1 MTDTNTAPE
10 NGASPAAQLGERL
23 RSLRIRHNL
32 SLSDVSDRLQIRSHV
47 LSDMENGNFSHLKEG
62 ECLAYARYMGIDLA
76 EVRAILAQ
84 SKSHAADDE
93 NSRMRLIRTGVG
105 IGALAVIAV
114 GLALLIASGGSG
126 SKPEAEQ
133 ALVAEPGAGSTDS
146 QEGEELNLTEIKKN
160 STAANLP
167 EPPKAEDPLPVS
179 PSDESLSLS
188 GSDPEEGGSV
198 LLPEETPLEIIP
210 ESPVESGVIT
220 FDEELKAAGNIP
232 DGPSML
238 PDPDR
243 RTAGREKA
251 GDTARK
257 DNAAGKNPNAGYGMR
272 KPEIVNNTAAP
283 SHTRPDTAKKNDAKK
298 QGTSGAPATAPASRK
313 PLKAGEVRSLADE
326 MGLKKTP
333 AAGKGTA
340 PAKQQVQNSKP
351 DPKAPAKAAPAQKAV
366 PANQKT
372 GPRNLNG
379 VKPAAPT
386 PAAKPGKQPALKAG
400 EVRSLASE
408 GAKSAAKPA
417 PAAANVKVRQVSGNG
432 RVYDPE
438 EVRRK
443 ADQVMKN

>member
-10 NGASPAAQLGERL
+10 NGASPAVQLGEKL

-32 SLSDVSDRLQIRSHV
+32 SLIDVSDRLQIRSHV
-47 LSDMENGNFSHLKEG
+47 LSDMESGNFSHLKEG

-84 SKSHAADDE
+84 SKSQAADDE
-93 NSRMRLIRTGVG
+93 SSRMRMIRTGVG
-105 IGALAVIAV
+105 IGALSVIAV
-114 GLALLIASGGSG
+114 GLALLIASGGSDG
-126 SKPEAEQ
+126 KPEAEQ
-133 ALVAEPGAGSTDS
+133 ALIAEPGSGSSGS

-160 STAANLP
+160 SAVSNLP
-167 EPPKAEDPLPVS
+167 EPPKEPDPLPVS
-179 PSDESLSLS
+179 PADESLSLS
-188 GSDPEEGGSV
+188 GSDPDEGGSV

-210 ESPVESGVIT
+210 ENPVESGVIT

-232 DGPSML
+232 ESPAML
-238 PDPDR
+238 PEPDR
-243 RTAGREKA
+243 RTA

-272 KPEIVNNTAAP
+272 KTDNANNTAA
-283 SHTRPDTAKKNDAKK
+283 SAHTRPDTAKKNDAGKK
-298 QGTSGAPATAPASRK
+298 KPEASGTPAAAPASRK

-326 MGLKKTP
+326 MGIKKTP
-333 AAGKGTA
+333 A
-340 PAKQQVQNSKP
+340 PAKQQTQNSKV
-351 DPKAPAKAAPAQKAV
+351 DPKAPAKTAPAQKTV
-366 PANQKT
+366 PASQKT

-379 VKPAAPT
+379 GKSAAPA

-408 GAKSAAKPA
+408 GAKPAIRPA

>member
-10 NGASPAAQLGERL
+10 NGASPAVQLGEKL

-32 SLSDVSDRLQIRSHV
+32 SLIDVSDRLQIRSHV
-47 LSDMENGNFSHLKEG
+47 LSDMESGNFSHLKEG

-84 SKSHAADDE
+84 SKSQAADDE
-93 NSRMRLIRTGVG
+93 SSRMRMIRTGVG
-105 IGALAVIAV
+105 IGALSVIAV
-114 GLALLIASGGSG
+114 GLALLIASGGSDG
-126 SKPEAEQ
+126 KPEAEQ
-133 ALVAEPGAGSTDS
+133 ALIAEPDSGSSGS

-160 STAANLP
+160 SAVSNLP
-167 EPPKAEDPLPVS
+167 EPPKEPDPLPVS
-179 PSDESLSLS
+179 PADESLSLS
-188 GSDPEEGGSV
+188 GSDPDEGGSV
-198 LLPEETPLEIIP
+198 LLPEETPPEIIP
-210 ESPVESGVIT
+210 ENPVESGVIT

-232 DGPSML
+232 ESPAML
-238 PDPDR
+238 PDPDG
-243 RTAGREKA
+243 RTAGREKP
-251 GDTARK
+251 GDNAKK

-298 QGTSGAPATAPASRK
+298 PGTSGAPAAAPASRK

-340 PAKQQVQNSKP
+340 PAKQHNNKP
-351 DPKAPAKAAPAQKAV
+351 DPKASAKTAPSQKAAPA
-366 PANQKT
+366 NQKI

-379 VKPAAPT
+379 AKTGAPA

-408 GAKSAAKPA
+408 GAKPAARPA